1 MSSLA
6 RDLVSKGHGE
16 ITTFVDTAANADW
29 TSCDIITPASGKKI
43 CILHMVVTP
52 LNTTTISDCGF
63 GAVGNTAPTTNVLV
77 DFKSPAVATSLVMD
91 LSGGPLIGGIDQTF
105 KTKVDNASHTAT
117 YSIQY
122 VEL

>member
-6 RDLVSKGHGE
+6 RDLVSKGDGK
-16 ITTFVDTAANADW
+16 IIPFVDTAANATW
-29 TSCDIITPASGKKI
+29 ASCDIITPASGKKI

-52 LNTTTISDCGF
+52 LNTSTISDCGF
-63 GAVGNTAPTTNVLV
+63 GAAGDSAPTTNILQ
-77 DFKSPAVATSLVMD
+77 DFKSPAVAASLVME
-91 LSGGPLIGGIDQTF
+91 LSGGPIIGGIDQVF

-117 YSIQY
+117 YSIEY